1 MMKNLSLLLPL
12 VLLLDSCRQSFAH
25 YLRGRT
31 EVGHYYHTRHRHV
44 LLAVDAVESVDDD
57 SNGKEWILTAHDE
70 DGADYVGSPALFST
84 SNTVDQEQ
92 EQERYEIITTLLNR
106 QNEVEDSSSSTS
118 SLSV

>member
-12 VLLLDSCRQSFAH
+12 VLLLGSCRQLFAH
-25 YLRGRT
+25 LRGHK
-31 EVGHYYHTRHRHV
+31 VGHYYHTRHRHV
-44 LLAVDAVESVDDD
+44 LLAVDAETVDDS
-57 SNGKEWILTAHDE
+57 SNKGWIITAHDE

-84 SNTVDQEQ
+84 SNIDQDQ